1 MKYINI
7 NNKLYDV
14 DKIITR
20 KIIKGKKF
28 YLIKWK
34 GYPLEY
40 CSWEPLSHL
49 TNILQA
55 IKIFDENF
63 PLSIERKQ
71 YKQYKKLYHNYQRQ
85 KLLNKKQSY
94 ENNEI
99 RNTESNK
106 IIIDLDSLIIAERK
120 NDETNKNDETSTIQK
135 TKIEIKINKEEEKES
150 KKEESNILKNECN
163 INSGNELI
171 KPILIW

>member
-120 NDETNKNDETSTIQK
+120 NDETNKNDETSTIHE
-135 TKIEIKINKEEEKES
+135 TKIEIEINKEEEK
-150 KKEESNILKNECN
+150 ESNILKNECN